1 MTRWLSIVGIGEDG
15 LDGITSVARAL
26 VDQAEVLVGS
36 ARHLAMIA
44 DDHPAERLPW
54 AAPMAAGAA
63 AVVARR
69 GQRVCVLATG
79 DPLWFGIGA
88 RLAGL
93 VPHDERTI
101 LPAPSAF
108 SLAAARMGWPLGDV
122 ETVTIHGRSL
132 DLLRLHVA
140 PGARLL
146 AMTSD
151 GETPAQVARILCEMG
166 YGESPITV
174 LEHMGGTAE
183 NRVEG
188 SAEGWPKEAMADL
201 NTLAI
206 ECRAGPEAII
216 RSRSPGLP
224 DNAFENDGQLTKREV
239 RAVTLAALGPL
250 PGQRLWDVGAGCGSV
265 AIEWL
270 RAAKGVTAVAIERDP
285 DRAAMIARNATA
297 LGTPGLEIVT
307 GDAPAALTD
316 LDGPD
321 AVFIGGGVSVEGLI
335 GACWDALRPGGRLI
349 ANAVTVEGE
358 AALSAWH
365 EKVGGTL
372 TRIAISRT
380 KPLGTMSGWHSLAPV
395 TQWAVTK

>member
-1 MTRWLSIVGIGEDG
+1 MSRWLSIVGIGEDG
-15 LDGITSVARAL
+15 LEGLTPAARVL
-26 VDQAEVLVGS
+26 VDQAEVLVGG
-36 ARHLAMIA
+36 ARHLAMVE

-54 AAPMAAGAA
+54 VPPTTAGAA

-79 DPLWFGIGA
+79 DPMWFGIGA
-88 RLAGL
+88 RLAGM

-140 PGARLL
+140 PDARLL

-151 GETPAQVARILCEMG
+151 GQTPAQVARVLCEMG
-166 YGESPITV
+166 YEESPITA

-188 SAEGWPKEAMADL
+188 IAEGWPEEARADL

-206 ECRAGPEAII
+206 ECRAGPDAII
-216 RSRSPGLP
+216 RSRCPGLP
-224 DNAFENDGQLTKREV
+224 DEAFENDGQLTKREA
-239 RAVTLAALGPL
+239 RAVTLAALAPL

-270 RAAKGVTAVAIERDP
+270 RAAKGAAAVAIERDP
-285 DRAAMIARNATA
+285 ERAVMIARNAKA
-297 LGTPGLEIVT
+297 LGTPGLKIVT
-307 GDAPAALTD
+307 GDAPAALAG

-321 AVFIGGGVSVEGLI
+321 AVFIGGGVSVDGLI
-335 GACWDALRPGGRLI
+335 DVCWNRLRPGGRLI

-358 AALSAWH
+358 AALNTWH
-365 EKVGGTL
+365 EKVGGML

-380 KPLGTMSGWHSLAPV
+380 KPLGTMSGWHSLAPI

>member
-1 MTRWLSIVGIGEDG
+1 MSRWLSIVGIGEDG
-15 LDGITSVARAL
+15 LDGITPAAQVL
-26 VDQAEVLVGS
+26 VDQAEVLVGG

-54 AAPMAAGAA
+54 VPPMAAGAK
-63 AVVARR
+63 AVADRR
-69 GQRVCVLATG
+69 GQKVCVLATG
-79 DPLWFGIGA
+79 DPMWFGIGA

-132 DLLRLHVA
+132 DLLRLHVT

-151 GETPAQVARILCEMG
+151 GKTPAQVAQVLCEMG

-183 NRVEG
+183 NRIDGIADKWNHDVL
-188 SAEGWPKEAMADL
+188 ADL

-206 ECRAGPEAII
+206 ECRAGPDAAV
-216 RSRSPGLP
+216 RPRSPGLP
-224 DNAFENDGQLTKREV
+224 DEVFENDGQLTKREV

-270 RAAKGVTAVAIERDP
+270 RAAKGAAAIAIEHDP
-285 DRAAMIARNATA
+285 ERAAMIARNATA
-297 LGTPGLEIVT
+297 LGTPGLNIVT
-307 GDAPAALTD
+307 GDAPTALAD
-316 LDGPD
+316 LDNPD
-321 AVFIGGGVSVEGLI
+321 AVFIGGGASVDGLI
-335 GACWDALRPGGRLI
+335 DVCWEALGPGGRLV

-358 AALSAWH
+358 AALNRWR
-365 EKVGGTL
+365 EKIGGTL

-380 KPLGTMSGWHSLAPV
+380 KPLGDMSGWHSLAPV

>member
-1 MTRWLSIVGIGEDG
+1 
-15 LDGITSVARAL
+15 
-26 VDQAEVLVGS
+26 
-36 ARHLAMIA
+36 
-44 DDHPAERLPW
+44 
-54 AAPMAAGAA
+54 
-63 AVVARR
+63 
-69 GQRVCVLATG
+69 
-79 DPLWFGIGA
+79 
-88 RLAGL
+88 
-93 VPHDERTI
+93 
-101 LPAPSAF
+101 
-108 SLAAARMGWPLGDV
+108 
-122 ETVTIHGRSL
+122 
-132 DLLRLHVA
+132 
-140 PGARLL
+140 
-146 AMTSD
+146 
-151 GETPAQVARILCEMG
+151 
-166 YGESPITV
+166 
-174 LEHMGGTAE
+174 
-183 NRVEG
+183 
-188 SAEGWPKEAMADL
+188 
-201 NTLAI
+201 
-206 ECRAGPEAII
+206 
-216 RSRSPGLP
+216 
-224 DNAFENDGQLTKREV
+224 
-239 RAVTLAALGPL
+239 
-250 PGQRLWDVGAGCGSV
+250 LWDVGAGCGSV